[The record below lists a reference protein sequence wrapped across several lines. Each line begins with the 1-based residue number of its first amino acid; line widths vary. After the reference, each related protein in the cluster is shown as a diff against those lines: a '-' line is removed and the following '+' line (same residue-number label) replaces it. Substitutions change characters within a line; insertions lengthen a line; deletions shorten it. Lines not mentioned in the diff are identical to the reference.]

1 MASQFSLSEEGLAVK
16 SGREHIFPS
25 NCLKRKLE
33 VSGLNEFS
41 SVGDHDM
48 SVEQEHNLNS
58 EKRQRFSVDSNGHT
72 VYLSNVK
79 KDDKINCPSFA
90 HNGNL
95 MGIDSRLQSNIECN
109 TSIGWEGVR
118 MDCESER
125 ENPNQSASS
134 CKDRTTSV
142 CPPNLNINIAAED
155 ISVEISSRESSPTK
169 GSPAREFLRTY
180 RPEHQMYCIPSYC
193 HPGGL
198 WDVML
203 EVYHGL

>member
-33 VSGLNEFS
+33 VNGLNEFS

-48 SVEQEHNLNS
+48 SVE
-58 EKRQRFSVDSNGHT
+58 KRQRFSVDSNVHT

-95 MGIDSRLQSNIECN
+95 MGIDSRLQSNIECD
-109 TSIGWEGVR
+109 TSIAWEGVR

-125 ENPNQSASS
+125 ENPNQSAS
-134 CKDRTTSV
+134 CEDRTISV